1 MLKQMKTFD
10 KGVLNIAQSDLYKTG
25 SSRNLPVEVLLSLF
39 LLDFQ
44 GKA

>member
-1 MLKQMKTFD
+1 MLKQMKTLD
-10 KGVLNIAQSDLYKTG
+10 KDVSDISQSDLYKTG